1 MGGQWS
7 RKGSRRSFRSKADAP
22 LESALGRNQTP
33 ALGGKLTLKAIANLP
48 LFDKQNGPVLTEPP

>member
-1 MGGQWS
+1 MG
-7 RKGSRRSFRSKADAP
+7 RKQTP